1 MELIIKNLD
10 KKYGKGVHALN
21 NVSLTIETG
30 MFGLLGPNGAGKSSL
45 MRTLA
50 TLQYADSGSI
60 TLGDVLPKKQNK
72 KKKIFILLLLISNLA
87 WSQNNKIQ
95 GVIKDSETFQ
105 PIPYVSIYSE
115 IELKNNS
122 TGSISNENGE
132 FTIIINNKSKIVFSH
147 INYEP
152 FSIESDGNLK
162 EILLKPKKYIL
173 DEIVI
178 SNEKPKDYL
187 KKIINLSKNKI
198 DKNTLL
204 KGYCREIVKVNNEYT
219 KYSDALV
226 DYYVKK
232 DNGKSNLVLGQHR
245 ALKSNNLNNE
255 DDKSIGNDNSPINVQ
270 DYVKNAYNFETI
282 EKLIKSK
289 DYEFERKIKKEAN
302 GDGYEYIGII
312 PNEESDEMLNK
323 GYVIIDPK
331 SKSILEFKIYT
342 SENHLKNAKTINL
355 LIAKA
360 KRTKILVWS
369 KFKII
374 NSQYILTYY
383 KKQVGMYIKMGKKV
397 DHNFDFSSDLFV
409 FEFKNNVEIP
419 DNGYSKKTLF
429 EAGNSFTDNFW
440 TKYNVFPLSENEEKF
455 INSIQQ
461 K

>member
-1 MELIIKNLD
+1 M
-10 KKYGKGVHALN
+10 
-21 NVSLTIETG
+21 
-30 MFGLLGPNGAGKSSL
+30 
-45 MRTLA
+45 
-50 TLQYADSGSI
+50 
-60 TLGDVLPKKQNK
+60 
-72 KKKIFILLLLISNLA
+72 LLLISNLI

-95 GVIKDSETFQ
+95 GVVKDSETFQ
-105 PIPYVSIYSE
+105 PIPYVNIYSE
-115 IELKNNS
+115 NELKNNS

-132 FTIIINNKSKIVFSH
+132 FTVINNKSKIVFSH

-152 FSIESDGNLK
+152 FYIESDGNLK
-162 EILLKPKKYIL
+162 EILLKPKNYVL

-187 KKIINLSKNKI
+187 KKIIKISKNKI

-204 KGYCREIVKVNNEYT
+204 KSYCREIVKVNNEFT

-226 DYYVKK
+226 DYYIKK
-232 DNGKSNLVLGQHR
+232 GNGKANLVLGQHR
-245 ALKSNNLNNE
+245 ALKSNVLNNE
-255 DDKSIGNDNSPINVQ
+255 DDKSIGNDNSPINVK
-270 DYVKNAYNFETI
+270 DYAKNAYDFETI
-282 EKLIKSK
+282 EKLLKSD
-289 DYEFERKIKKEAN
+289 DYEFERKIMKEAN
-302 GDGYEYIGII
+302 GDEYEYIGII

-323 GYVIIDPK
+323 GYIIIDPK

-360 KRTKILVWS
+360 RRNNVLVWS

-374 NSQYILTYY
+374 NDQYILIYS

-397 DHNFDFSSDLFV
+397 DHNFDYASDLFV
-409 FEFKNNVEIP
+409 YEFKNNVEIP

-440 TKYNVFPLSENEEKF
+440 TKYNIFPLSENEEKF

>member
-1 MELIIKNLD
+1 M
-10 KKYGKGVHALN
+10 
-21 NVSLTIETG
+21 
-30 MFGLLGPNGAGKSSL
+30 
-45 MRTLA
+45 
-50 TLQYADSGSI
+50 
-60 TLGDVLPKKQNK
+60 
-72 KKKIFILLLLISNLA
+72 KKISILLLLISNLI
-87 WSQNNKIQ
+87 WSQNNKIR

-105 PIPYVSIYSE
+105 PIPYVNIYSE
-115 IELKNNS
+115 NELKNNS

-132 FTIIINNKSKIVFSH
+132 FTIINNKSKIVFSH
-147 INYEP
+147 INYET
-152 FSIESDGNLK
+152 FSIESDGNFK
-162 EILLKPKKYIL
+162 EILLKPKNYVL

-187 KKIINLSKNKI
+187 KKIIKLSKNKI

-219 KYSDALV
+219 KFSDALV
-226 DYYVKK
+226 DYYIKK
-232 DNGKSNLVLGQHR
+232 GNGKANLVLGQHR

-255 DDKSIGNDNSPINVQ
+255 DDESIGNDNSPINVK
-270 DYVKNAYNFETI
+270 DYVKNAYDFETI
-282 EKLIKSK
+282 EKLLKSD

-302 GDGYEYIGII
+302 GDEYEYITII

-331 SKSILEFKIYT
+331 SKSILEFKIHT
-342 SENHLKNAKTINL
+342 SENHLKNAKTINF

-360 KRTKILVWS
+360 KRTKVLVWS
-369 KFKII
+369 QFKII
-374 NSQYILTYY
+374 NNQYILKYN

-397 DHNFDFSSDLFV
+397 DHNFDFASDLFV
-409 FEFKNNVEIP
+409 YEFKNNVEIP
-419 DNGYSKKTLF
+419 NNGYSKKTLF

>member
-1 MELIIKNLD
+1 MDDI
-10 KKYGKGVHALN
+10 
-21 NVSLTIETG
+21 
-30 MFGLLGPNGAGKSSL
+30 
-45 MRTLA
+45 
-50 TLQYADSGSI
+50 
-60 TLGDVLPKKQNK
+60 LPKKLK
-72 KKKIFILLLLISNLA
+72 MKKICILLLLISNLI

-95 GVIKDSETFQ
+95 GVVKDSETFQ
-105 PIPYVSIYSE
+105 PIPYVNIYSE
-115 IELKNNS
+115 NELKNNS

-132 FTIIINNKSKIVFSH
+132 FTVINNKSKIVFSH
-147 INYEP
+147 INYET

-162 EILLKPKKYIL
+162 EILLKPKNYVL

-187 KKIINLSKNKI
+187 KKIIKLSKNKI

-226 DYYVKK
+226 DYYIKK
-232 DNGKSNLVLGQHR
+232 GNGKANLVLGQHR
-245 ALKSNNLNNE
+245 ALKSNNLINE
-255 DDKSIGNDNSPINVQ
+255 DDKSIGNDNSPINVK
-270 DYVKNAYNFETI
+270 DYVKNAYSFETI
-282 EKLIKSK
+282 EKLLKSD
-289 DYEFERKIKKEAN
+289 DYEFERKIMKEAN
-302 GDGYEYIGII
+302 GDEYEYIGII

-360 KRTKILVWS
+360 KRNNILVWS

-374 NSQYILTYY
+374 NNQYILIYS

-397 DHNFDFSSDLFV
+397 DHNFDYASDLFV
-409 FEFKNNVEIP
+409 YEFKNNVEIP

-440 TKYNVFPLSENEEKF
+440 TKYNIFPLSENEEKF

>member
-1 MELIIKNLD
+1 M
-10 KKYGKGVHALN
+10 
-21 NVSLTIETG
+21 
-30 MFGLLGPNGAGKSSL
+30 
-45 MRTLA
+45 
-50 TLQYADSGSI
+50 
-60 TLGDVLPKKQNK
+60 
-72 KKKIFILLLLISNLA
+72 KKICILLLLISNLI

-95 GVIKDSETFQ
+95 GVVKDSETFQ
-105 PIPYVSIYSE
+105 PIPYVNIYSE
-115 IELKNNS
+115 NELKNNS

-132 FTIIINNKSKIVFSH
+132 FTVINNKSKIVFSH
-147 INYEP
+147 INYET

-162 EILLKPKKYIL
+162 EILLKPKNYVL

-187 KKIINLSKNKI
+187 KKIIKLSKNKI

-226 DYYVKK
+226 DYYIKK
-232 DNGKSNLVLGQHR
+232 GNGKANLVLGQHR
-245 ALKSNNLNNE
+245 ALKSNNLINE
-255 DDKSIGNDNSPINVQ
+255 DDKSIGNDNSPINVK
-270 DYVKNAYNFETI
+270 DYVKNAYSFETI
-282 EKLIKSK
+282 EKLLKSD
-289 DYEFERKIKKEAN
+289 DYEFERKIMKEAN
-302 GDGYEYIGII
+302 GDEYEYIGII

-360 KRTKILVWS
+360 KRNNILVWS

-374 NSQYILTYY
+374 NNQYILIYS

-397 DHNFDFSSDLFV
+397 DHNFDYASDLFV
-409 FEFKNNVEIP
+409 YEFKNNVEIP

-440 TKYNVFPLSENEEKF
+440 TKYNIFPLSENEEKF

>member
-1 MELIIKNLD
+1 M
-10 KKYGKGVHALN
+10 
-21 NVSLTIETG
+21 
-30 MFGLLGPNGAGKSSL
+30 
-45 MRTLA
+45 
-50 TLQYADSGSI
+50 
-60 TLGDVLPKKQNK
+60 
-72 KKKIFILLLLISNLA
+72 LLLISNLT

-105 PIPYVSIYSE
+105 PISYVHIYSE
-115 IELKNNS
+115 NELKNNS

-132 FTIIINNKSKIVFSH
+132 FTIINNKSKIVFSH

-152 FSIESDGNLK
+152 FSIEYDGNLK
-162 EILLKPKKYIL
+162 EILLKPRNYVL
-173 DEIVI
+173 GEVVI

-219 KYSDALV
+219 KFSDALV
-226 DYYVKK
+226 DYYIKK
-232 DNGKSNLVLGQHR
+232 GNGKATLVLGQHR
-245 ALKSNNLNNE
+245 ALKSNNLNDE
-255 DDKSIGNDNSPINVQ
+255 DDESIGSDNSPIDVK
-270 DYVKNAYNFETI
+270 DYVKNAYDFETI
-282 EKLIKSK
+282 EKLLKSD

-302 GDGYEYIGII
+302 GDEYEYIRII

-331 SKSILEFKIYT
+331 AKSILEFKIYT
-342 SENHLKNAKTINL
+342 SENHLKNAKTRNF
-355 LIAKA
+355 LIAKG
-360 KRTKILVWS
+360 KRTKFLVWS

-374 NSQYILTYY
+374 SNQYILIYN

-397 DHNFDFSSDLFV
+397 DHNFDFASDLFV
-409 FEFKNNVEIP
+409 YEFKNNVEIP

-429 EAGNSFTDNFW
+429 QAGNSFTDNFW
-440 TKYNVFPLSENEEKF
+440 TEYNVFPLSEDEEKF